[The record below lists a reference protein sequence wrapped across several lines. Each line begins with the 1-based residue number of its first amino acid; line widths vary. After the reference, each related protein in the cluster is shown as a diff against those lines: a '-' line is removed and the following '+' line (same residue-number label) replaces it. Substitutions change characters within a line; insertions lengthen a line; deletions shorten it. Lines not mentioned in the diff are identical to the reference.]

1 MSKLLVYSIFL
12 TYVYRPGPQWSNVA
26 QGKKNK
32 THLAHCLLPPDKTS
46 VSVDLLHVLVHV
58 QTEGR
63 ASCYCH
69 EPGRV
74 IRHVHAVTSRG
85 DEFQSRVSLHA
96 LIERGRRQKEQSED
110 FSNFTGAKGQINI

>member
-1 MSKLLVYSIFL
+1 MYFALDPSGAASHKKKKQNTLSPLFAASRLNECVS
-12 TYVYRPGPQWSNVA
+12 GPSA
-26 QGKKNK
+26 Y
-32 THLAHCLLPPDKTS
+32 
-46 VSVDLLHVLVHV
+46 LVHV

-74 IRHVHAVTSRG
+74 TRQVHAVTSRG

-96 LIERGRRQKEQSED
+96 LIERGRWQKEQSED
-110 FSNFTGAKGQINI
+110 FSNFTGAKMQINI